1 MKDIENLSDISK
13 LALSLCEDLNIL
25 YTFGKG
31 FATLDGVP
39 MDELYGDSLTER
51 ITDYESVDKSSIL
64 FRRSKG
70 TAP

>member
-39 MDELYGDSLTER
+39 MDELDKKELCPYSLKER
-51 ITDYESVDKSSIL
+51 TQP
-64 FRRSKG
+64 F
-70 TAP
+70 